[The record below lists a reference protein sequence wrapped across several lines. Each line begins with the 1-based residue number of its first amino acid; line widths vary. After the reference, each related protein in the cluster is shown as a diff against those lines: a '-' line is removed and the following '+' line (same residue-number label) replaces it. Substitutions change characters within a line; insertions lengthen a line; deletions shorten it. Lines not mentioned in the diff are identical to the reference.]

1 MLHGKNGIRDN
12 LISKKFWKNKK
23 VFVTGH
29 TGFKGSWLCYLLHLL
44 ESKICG
50 LALEPDTSPSLFNT
64 LHLERKINH
73 NICDIDDVDSVNKL
87 LIEFQPEIVIHLA
100 AQPLVSV
107 SYADPIKTFKTNI
120 FGTINLFDA
129 IKKNGSSVK
138 AVINVTS
145 DKVYLNKEINAFCE
159 DDPLGGN
166 DPYSC
171 SKACSDLI
179 SIAYAKSFLN
189 KNGVNVATARS
200 GNVIGGGDWALDRL
214 IPDIFRSVETNSS
227 VYIRNPK
234 SIRPWQHVL
243 EPISGY
249 LLLAQLLYNNETEH
263 FSSWNFGPRIEDCL
277 RVSSVIEKLNSISK
291 YKITWEQLPNEK
303 FDEVNTLK
311 LNSKKSISILGWRQK
326 WSLTCALEK
335 TVVWYESWIEKKDVS
350 HLTKKQIFEYYETLL
365 T

>member
-1 MLHGKNGIRDN
+1 M
-12 LISKKFWKNKK
+12 
-23 VFVTGH
+23 
-29 TGFKGSWLCYLLHLL
+29 
-44 ESKICG
+44 
-50 LALEPDTSPSLFNT
+50 
-64 LHLERKINH
+64 
-73 NICDIDDVDSVNKL
+73 DSVNKL

-100 AQPLVSV
+100 AQPLVSA

-263 FSSWNFGPRIEDCL
+263 ISSWNFGPNRGL
-277 RVSSVIEKLNSISK
+277 S
-291 YKITWEQLPNEK
+291 
-303 FDEVNTLK
+303 
-311 LNSKKSISILGWRQK
+311 
-326 WSLTCALEK
+326 
-335 TVVWYESWIEKKDVS
+335 
-350 HLTKKQIFEYYETLL
+350 
-365 T
+365 